1 MSSSTTGSTLR
12 RASSSRTG
20 TATRSSSS
28 SLSSTQSSSLTSS
41 TFTSIPTISPSQ
53 SVTLQTSSA
62 VPVPSTSG
70 TADAS
75 GSQTSS
81 SPPVAAIVAVVVIV
95 VLGIISSGVA
105 FFLCKRKKRKQRS
118 AEEPHAVNR
127 EPKRQDSYPHSPT
140 ADPFARSSRAD
151 SDDSGIKSPI
161 HSLDSGLDLTAR
173 PKPRSSRASSS
184 IFVPDDT
191 MTINSRSN
199 FLRPVS
205 LGEPIALK
213 TMQPT
218 YGQMP
223 TLPESPL
230 QSTTNVGQRMV
241 DQVPKDAS
249 ESSGSSSEGDDDK
262 YSAHIVTVT
271 RPATPEIIPPVPP
284 IPPIPAQL
292 PPLPPVPAIRASLFS
307 DPYRRDSTNTL
318 APSRYD
324 VSSRPMSMASVYSTR
339 SQQTEVAGSP
349 GSLSPDVQ
357 EVLSRLKK
365 RISTPWSVNSVATNR
380 TERMSVTRASEEG

>member
-1 MSSSTTGSTLR
+1 
-12 RASSSRTG
+12 
-20 TATRSSSS
+20 
-28 SLSSTQSSSLTSS
+28 
-41 TFTSIPTISPSQ
+41 
-53 SVTLQTSSA
+53 
-62 VPVPSTSG
+62 
-70 TADAS
+70 
-75 GSQTSS
+75 
-81 SPPVAAIVAVVVIV
+81 
-95 VLGIISSGVA
+95 
-105 FFLCKRKKRKQRS
+105 
-118 AEEPHAVNR
+118 
-127 EPKRQDSYPHSPT
+127 
-140 ADPFARSSRAD
+140 
-151 SDDSGIKSPI
+151 
-161 HSLDSGLDLTAR
+161 
-173 PKPRSSRASSS
+173 
-184 IFVPDDT
+184 

-230 QSTTNVGQRMV
+230 QSTTNVEQRMV

-365 RISTPWSVNSVATNR
+365 RISTPWSINSVATNR